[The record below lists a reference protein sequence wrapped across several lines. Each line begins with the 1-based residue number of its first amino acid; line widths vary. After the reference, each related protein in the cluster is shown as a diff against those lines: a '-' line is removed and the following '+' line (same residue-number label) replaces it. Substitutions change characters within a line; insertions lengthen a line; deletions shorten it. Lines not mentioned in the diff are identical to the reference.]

1 MIQELSERSREI
13 FRLIVESYCE
23 TGTPVG
29 SRFLS
34 KRLDHKLSPASI
46 RNVMADLE
54 EAGLIFAPHTS
65 AGRLPTEVG
74 LRLFVDGLMEV
85 GNLTQGER
93 DEIEARC
100 AARGRPFDDMLGEAT
115 QMLSGLSGCAGL
127 VYAPKGDAPL
137 RQIEFIQLGPGR
149 GLVVLVTETGAVE
162 NRLIELPLGV
172 SPSALVEAANF
183 LTARLRGHSIGDARG
198 LLAADLAQRR
208 AELDELS
215 AKVVEEG
222 LAVWS
227 GDSGHS
233 SLIVRGQSKLLNDI
247 AAVEDLERIRLLFQE
262 LEQREDMLRL
272 AELAEG
278 AEGVRIFIGSEN
290 KLFGLTGCSLVVAP
304 FRNSQQRIVGAIG
317 VIGPTRLNYAR
328 VIPMV
333 DFTAQVVG
341 RLTG

>member
-1 MIQELSERSREI
+1 MIHELSERSREI

-65 AGRLPTEVG
+65 AGRLPTEIG

-85 GNLTQGER
+85 GNLTQRER

-172 SPSALVEAANF
+172 SPSALAEAANF
-183 LTARLRGHSIGDARG
+183 LTARLRGHSIGEARG

-227 GDSGHS
+227 GDSHHS